1 MFTAEAAL
9 PVLAAPC
16 AAERANDGRANDGR
30 LPVGLALPVV
40 LGMSGGLWVLIY
52 QGFAA
57 LVG

>member
-1 MFTAEAAL
+1 MFTAEATL

-16 AAERANDGRANDGR
+16 AAERANDGR

-57 LVG
+57 LIG